1 MRLRT
6 VRWQH
11 AFTLVEMLV
20 VIVIAGVI
28 LGLAVPSFRQFILKQ
43 RLTSINSQL
52 VTDLQLARSEAVARN
67 AYVRFSYN
75 SDAQV
80 TCYTIYTFTS
90 NTSRCDCRQAPACVE
105 PGTVDVRSAQVRR
118 DLGVTIQPPVNQA
131 IDFDFDPA
139 TGGIREDP
147 VDRSTPALPFFELL
161 SKIDDSRTFKTI
173 VGQSGRLS
181 VCTPAGSVLGGP
193 TC

>member
-118 DLGVTIQPPVNQA
+118 DLGVTIQPPVDQA

-139 TGGIREDP
+139 TGGIREVGP
-147 VDRSTPALPFFELL
+147 DRVTPPLPFFELR